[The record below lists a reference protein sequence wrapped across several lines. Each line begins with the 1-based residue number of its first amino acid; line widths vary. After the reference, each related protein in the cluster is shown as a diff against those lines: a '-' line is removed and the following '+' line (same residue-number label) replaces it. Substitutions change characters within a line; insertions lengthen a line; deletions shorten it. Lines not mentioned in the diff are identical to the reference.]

1 MNKTT
6 LTTII
11 LDAAIILA
19 VTLFMFVIRPWDKAN
34 KKDQADYAP
43 MPELS
48 IAEQEGIE
56 PVEPVVGN
64 SKPVDV
70 EPVEGIRITAPANAM
85 DKDREFKITP
95 VDEKTWDEADKKI
108 VEVSG
113 EKMLF
118 CFDLD
123 AGMEPEEHLP
133 GEYTFSMDLEKMG
146 IPPILHDRVRL
157 WRMAGEELYEYTS
170 WVENGKLV
178 FKSDQNSVII
188 TALGAFGGGLLLAYS
203 RETWHKHN
211 TTGDLYKSFF
221 SLRDDALVH
230 EIKDKNGDFTLYFR
244 FKDTEDADR
253 FEEYKISLQ
262 NYEKRRKELE
272 ALSETEYERQVNA
285 KYDETREY
293 WNTWQRIMGSAEA
306 KRKAKEAVDKAA
318 ILAKMLE
325 EDSDLNTYK
334 AGMALPKSIQDLE
347 EMLKQANAYLTDDQ
361 GLRPQTCN
369 LEVDLITSGLS
380 GEYRRT
386 VSKLPYMVINY
397 SKMLSGGS
405 TYTRKGKGESML
417 ITITHELF
425 HHRQKTHNW
434 PRWMDFR
441 SEETTAAY
449 LESCAADYYLKNG
462 QMTTNVNHPAKGA
475 EADFVRDNFDPAP
488 RGYYEVFGR
497 NFNSAINQVRG
508 NHEWAYTYADLMDYI
523 QEHKKLEPLKGSFIM
538 NQYSYTSSHKTN
550 YMKWFGI
557 TDEKE
562 LEKWIRLFCVDSL
575 KRIKDRQEFV
585 KNENPSLAIV
595 SYFLTRKNPIKEAKT
610 ECDGLIM
617 RTFYVEC
624 QNLKQEGPF
633 NAFIVRGKDCTP
645 DKVWFY
651 ASTDGFNKDKSDSTY
666 FHSDKPT
673 SYYTGAYFQAPSF
686 LLSGLPFTIVALFQP
701 EKPEVTKVKKDY
713 IKFKVPTPEKSLLK
727 NKYVTG
733 MLYTLRDKN
742 GNERNILA
750 PAGKFGKEVKW
761 KVDGVG
767 DTDFALTACWI
778 GEGDEALTY
787 SSPES
792 EPFVH
797 GSVPSDVT
805 ASANAASDK
814 KADKKKAKEEKKAE
828 EKVVKHDSQEKLVE
842 KVDFK
847 ENPFIVAGL
856 DYEPPYYV
864 SKQGD
869 VGWVVVQCEI
879 PFTDKNMRF
888 EPTTDGYR
896 LLLHYNG
903 DMFNS
908 LNSYE
913 FPYPEQ
919 THDITVELLLD
930 EELELIAGTISH
942 KADFTQ
948 NPYRRDKPDFR
959 LPCQYELNSSVRVSS
974 QWAGFSGYGLKQTYA
989 WYVEGMGNTD
999 NSYYKVYE
1007 MELSDVTGMETLG
1020 KISKK
1025 DQRGRPQEHYVEHYS
1040 PTLTSPDDGTP
1051 LFRRC
1056 QLTCIVKESYFQTL
1070 RDYEKRRN
1078 NLI

>member
-19 VTLFMFVIRPWDKAN
+19 VSLFMFVIRPWDKAD
-34 KKDQADYAP
+34 KVETDYTPA
-43 MPELS
+43 PELS
-48 IAEQEGIE
+48 IAEQEGVE
-56 PVEPVVGN
+56 PVEPIVGN

-70 EPVEGIRITAPANAM
+70 APVDGIRITAPANAL

-108 VEVSG
+108 AEVSG

-178 FKSDQNSVII
+178 FRSDQNSVII
-188 TALGAFGGGLLLAYS
+188 TALAAFGGGLLLAYS
-203 RETWHKHN
+203 LETWHKHK

-221 SLRDDALVH
+221 SLRDDAIVH
-230 EIKDKNGDFTLYFR
+230 EIKDINGDFTLYFR
-244 FKDTEDADR
+244 FKDTEEADR
-253 FEEYKISLQ
+253 FEEYKSSIQ
-262 NYEKRRKELE
+262 NYEKRYKELE
-272 ALSETEYERQVNA
+272 ALSESEYERQVKA

-325 EDSDLNTYK
+325 EDSDLKTYK

-347 EMLKQANAYLTDDQ
+347 KMLKEANAYLTEDQ

-369 LEVDLITSGLS
+369 LEVDLVTSGPS

-397 SKMLSGGS
+397 PKMLSGKG
-405 TYTRKGKGESML
+405 TYTRKGRGESML

-434 PRWMDFR
+434 PRRMDFR

-449 LESCAADYYLKNG
+449 METYAADYYLKKG
-462 QMTTNVNHPAKGA
+462 YMTTNINHPAKGA
-475 EADFVRDNFDPAP
+475 ETEFVQKNFDPAP
-488 RGYYEVFGR
+488 RGNYEVFGR
-497 NFNSAINQVRG
+497 NFNSLIIG
-508 NHEWAYTYADLMDYI
+508 NPDWAYTYADLMDYI

-575 KRIKDRQEFV
+575 KRIKDRQENELV
-585 KNENPSLAIV
+585 KADNPSLAIV

-761 KVDGVG
+761 KIDGVG
-767 DTDFALTACWI
+767 DTDFALSARWI
-778 GEGDEALTY
+778 GEGDEARAY

-797 GSVPSDVT
+797 GSVPSDVN
-805 ASANAASDK
+805 ASANVTSDK

-828 EKVVKHDSQEKLVE
+828 EKEVKHDSQEKLVE
-842 KVDFK
+842 EERYI
-847 ENPFIVAGL
+847 ENPFERISISTSSLPNGAVPECKVPIKITERRANAMDINAPNGL
-856 DYEPPYYV
+856 GRPSTYLTYDWKFTEENSEIKIASRGEGYLLSIKSTQTRSISNKSMSTWLRGSPDQTYDFNIELIFNEDLGLISGKVSQNTVFYMEIEPDYYV
-864 SKQGD
+864 IEKDKHGD
-869 VGWVVVQCEI
+869 NVQRW
-879 PFTDKNMRF
+879 K
-888 EPTTDGYR
+888 
-896 LLLHYNG
+896 
-903 DMFNS
+903 
-908 LNSYE
+908 
-913 FPYPEQ
+913 
-919 THDITVELLLD
+919 
-930 EELELIAGTISH
+930 
-942 KADFTQ
+942 
-948 NPYRRDKPDFR
+948 
-959 LPCQYELNSSVRVSS
+959 
-974 QWAGFSGYGLKQTYA
+974 
-989 WYVEGMGNTD
+989 
-999 NSYYKVYE
+999 
-1007 MELSDVTGMETLG
+1007 
-1020 KISKK
+1020 
-1025 DQRGRPQEHYVEHYS
+1025 
-1040 PTLTSPDDGTP
+1040 DDGKGLRWEKCTYEATYS
-1051 LFRRC
+1051 F
-1056 QLTCIVKESYFQTL
+1056 IVDNRDARHFSINDYSMKAITKEHERNSPNVATFEWSAGKEDLAASYKDVMIFL
-1070 RDYEKRRN
+1070 DKKK
-1078 NLI
+1078 